1 MARVRLTAAHSIQ
14 GKTLKAGTIVCDG
27 TGAIAGDT
35 IWTGLNAA
43 AYSNHMVAL
52 DAGAITIQ
60 AASRFTTN
68 PSIAFIPG
76 NQSID
81 G

>member
-1 MARVRLTAAHSIQ
+1 MARVRLTAAHNIQ
-14 GKTLKAGTIVCDG
+14 GRSYKAGTIISDG
-27 TGAIAGDT
+27 VSPQPGDV

-43 AYSNHMVAL
+43 AYSNHMVAI

-68 PSIAFIPG
+68 PSIGFISG
-76 NQSID
+76 ANSIE